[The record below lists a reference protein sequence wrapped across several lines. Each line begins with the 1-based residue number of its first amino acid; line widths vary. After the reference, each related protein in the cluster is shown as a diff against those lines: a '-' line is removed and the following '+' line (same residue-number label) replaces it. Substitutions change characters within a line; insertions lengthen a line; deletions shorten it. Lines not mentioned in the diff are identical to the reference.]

1 MYQISEVLAHVFF
14 FQALVQFLMEM
25 KWNFVFLVHSNDNY
39 GITSKDVFLT
49 KAHRNKICIPVQKAL
64 TVDYADMAT
73 IDASAGAIIREL
85 FQEISRG
92 YEKSIVVVY
101 LGNSRGAFHLLQNED
116 KQTKPVNYRI
126 GWLFSQSVTN
136 DLKAMRYIDNSQTY
150 RFSVAQKH
158 SDFQEF
164 NTYFMN
170 VLLND
175 TVPAFN
181 EWKSE
186 YINSLSCDIMKRECN
201 SSLLNGQYH
210 TISSLIDSVLTYAG
224 LLYNLHNTV
233 KCQNEGLC
241 SAMQLELSKSEWYSN
256 LNDLNFK
263 ATFPDEY
270 LPEEYQSQTKILQ
283 LTPSGHIR
291 LSPDSPLEV
300 FKLPGLNTADT
311 VRIFMSTI
319 PHVTRF
325 GQHTIFPCLSNMLNA
340 SHKLSC

>member
-1 MYQISEVLAHVFF
+1 
-14 FQALVQFLMEM
+14 M

-39 GITSKDVFLT
+39 GTTSKDVFLT

-64 TVDYADMAT
+64 TVEYANMAT
-73 IDASAGAIIREL
+73 IDSSAGAIIREL

-116 KQTKPVNYRI
+116 KQTKPVNYRT

-136 DLKAMRYIDNSQTY
+136 DLKAMRYINNSQTY
-150 RFSVAQKH
+150 GFSVAQKH
-158 SDFQEF
+158 NAFHEF
-164 NTYFMN
+164 NTYFIN

-175 TVPAFN
+175 TVTAFN

-186 YINSLSCDIMKRECN
+186 YIHSLGCDIKKQECH
-201 SSLLNGQYH
+201 SLLLNGQYH
-210 TISSLIDSVLTYAG
+210 TISSLIDSVLTSAG
-224 LLYNLHNTV
+224 LLYNLHNKTN
-233 KCQNEGLC
+233 CQNEGLC
-241 SAMQLELSKSEWYSN
+241 SAMQLELSKSEWYST
-256 LNDLNFK
+256 LNDLNLK
-263 ATFPDEY
+263 ATFPDDY

-283 LTPSGHIR
+283 FTPSGHIR

-311 VRIFMSTI
+311 VRILMSTI
-319 PHVTRF
+319 PHVTHFEKHTRF
-325 GQHTIFPCLSNMLNA
+325 MCLSALL
-340 SHKLSC
+340 KCLI